1 MSKLD
6 PEAVIDLT
14 SAKKATLPTI
24 APGLL
29 LALSDGLVLA
39 LVGWTLTHFLGTD
52 PLIDPVEAAAW
63 QRSLVTGLMLV
74 PLVKS
79 VFGIYTLGRFDYM
92 ERTRRTFQAAFLCC
106 AVLAVPFIVMEG
118 FRSFFVEALSIAL
131 LGFAVTY
138 VADLLLIQGLLSS
151 ALDWRTPVIIV
162 GAGPQGAAI
171 AEKLQRLPWLG
182 MRPVGFVD
190 DDDSL
195 WQTRVAGLP
204 VMGPV
209 ELLAKSPAV
218 ARQATA
224 AIVADMGRHG
234 SDLTGL
240 VRTLPFR
247 QVYCV
252 LGEGNVS
259 AVDATY
265 HNLHGSL
272 ALRVSVRPPTGYLRI
287 RRAMDIVLSAILL
300 VVVAP
305 LMLGLAVAIKL
316 DSPGPVMFRQKR
328 WAGGK
333 QTFDLLKFRSMHV
346 DAEEQLQQL
355 LENDPVAREEYMT
368 YHKLTVDPRITPLGR
383 FLRRT
388 SLDELPQLWN
398 ILMGD
403 MSLIGPRAY
412 MPKELPEVGDSA
424 AVIGSVRPGLTGYW
438 QVSGR
443 HRTTFQERVSM
454 DVFYV
459 RNCGLLFDFFI
470 LCKTALMVLKGD
482 GS

>member
-6 PEAVIDLT
+6 PEAVINLAP
-14 SAKKATLPTI
+14 AKKTAMPMLG
-24 APGLL
+24 PGLL
-29 LALSDGLVLA
+29 LALSDGFVLTLLGWA
-39 LVGWTLTHFLGTD
+39 LLQLFGHDTLSM
-52 PLIDPVEAAAW
+52 EADLS
-63 QRSLVTGLMLV
+63 QRALVTGLMLV

-79 VFGIYTLGRFDYM
+79 VFGIYSLGRFDYL
-92 ERTRRTFQAAFLCC
+92 ERTRRTFQAALLSG
-106 AVLAVPFIVMEG
+106 AVLAVPFVVMDG
-118 FRSFFVEALSIAL
+118 FRSFFVESLSVALI
-131 LGFAVTY
+131 GFVVTY
-138 VADLLLIQGLLSS
+138 AADLLVVHGLMAS
-151 ALDWRTPVIIV
+151 ALNWRTPVVIV

-182 MRPVGFVD
+182 MRPVCFFD

-195 WQTRVAGLP
+195 WQTRVANLP
-204 VMGPV
+204 VVGPT
-209 ELLAKSPAV
+209 ELLVTSPAY
-218 ARQATA
+218 AQQAQA
-224 AIVADMGRHG
+224 AIVADIGRHRKE
-234 SDLTGL
+234 LTEL
-240 VRTLPFR
+240 VGKLPFK
-247 QVYCV
+247 QVYCL

-287 RRAMDIVLSAILL
+287 RRFLDVVLASLLL
-300 VVVAP
+300 VAVAP
-305 LMLGLAVAIKL
+305 LMLAIAVAIKL
-316 DSPGPVMFRQKR
+316 DSPGPVMFRQQR

-346 DAEEQLQQL
+346 NAEEHLQRL
-355 LENDPVAREEYMT
+355 LESDAKIREEYMT
-368 YHKLTVDPRITPLGR
+368 YHKLTVDPRITPFGR
-383 FLRRT
+383 FLRKT

-412 MPKELPEVGDSA
+412 MPKELPEVGVSA
-424 AVIGSVRPGLTGYW
+424 DVIGTVRPGLTGYW

-459 RNCGLLFDFFI
+459 RNCGLLFDFYI
-470 LCKTALMVLKGD
+470 LCKTAIMVLKGD

>member
-6 PEAVIDLT
+6 PEVVIDMT
-14 SAKKATLPTI
+14 PAKKAAIPSL

-29 LALSDGLVLA
+29 LALSDGFVLA
-39 LVGWTLTHFLGTD
+39 LLGWAISRFLGQDVAT
-52 PLIDPVEAAAW
+52 IESEMG

-79 VFGIYTLGRFDYM
+79 VFGIYSLGRFDYL
-92 ERTRRTFQAAFLCC
+92 ERTRRTFQAATLCC
-106 AVLAVPFIVMEG
+106 AVLAVPLVVMDG
-118 FRSFFVEALSIAL
+118 FHSFFMEALAVAL
-131 LGFAVTY
+131 VGFTATY
-138 VADLLLIQGLLSS
+138 AADLLLVHGLMAS
-151 ALDWRTPVIIV
+151 ALQWRTPVVIV

-182 MRPVGFVD
+182 MRPVGFFD
-190 DDDSL
+190 DDDAL

-204 VMGPV
+204 VFGPV
-209 ELLAKSPAV
+209 ELVAKSPAF
-218 ARQATA
+218 ARLAQA
-224 AIVADMGRHG
+224 AIVADFGRHKG
-234 SDLTGL
+234 ELTQL
-240 VRTLPFR
+240 VGTLPFK

-259 AVDATY
+259 AVDATF

-272 ALRVSVRPPTGYLRI
+272 ALRVSVRPPTAYLRI
-287 RRAMDIVLSAILL
+287 RRALDIVLSLILL
-300 VVVAP
+300 VLVAP
-305 LMLGLAVAIKL
+305 LMLGIAALIKL
-316 DSPGPVMFRQKR
+316 DSPGPVMFRQRR

-333 QTFDLLKFRSMHV
+333 QTFDLLKFRSMHIN
-346 DAEEQLQQL
+346 AEEHLQRL
-355 LENDPVAREEYMT
+355 LESDPKAREEYT
-368 YHKLTVDPRITPLGR
+368 IYHKLTVDPRITPFGR
-383 FLRRT
+383 FLRKT

-412 MPKELPEVGDSA
+412 MPKELPEVGASA
-424 AVIGSVRPGLTGYW
+424 ETIGTVRPGLTGYW

-443 HRTTFQERVSM
+443 HRTTFQERVAM

-459 RNCGLLFDFFI
+459 RNCGLLFDFYI
-470 LCKTALMVLKGD
+470 LCKTAVLVLKGD

>member
-6 PEAVIDLT
+6 PEVVIDLT
-14 SAKKATLPTI
+14 PAKKAVMPPL

-29 LALSDGLVLA
+29 LAVSDGVVLA
-39 LVGWTLTHFLGTD
+39 LMGWALNHIFAADSL
-52 PLIDPVEAAAW
+52 PAEAQAW
-63 QRSLVTGLMLV
+63 QRALVTGLMLV

-92 ERTRRTFQAAFLCC
+92 ERARRTFQAAFLCC
-106 AVLAVPFIVMEG
+106 AVLAVPFLVMDG

-131 LGFAVTY
+131 LGFATTY

-182 MRPVGFVD
+182 MRPIGFVD
-190 DDDSL
+190 NDDSL
-195 WQTRVAGLP
+195 WQSRIAGLT
-204 VMGPV
+204 VIGPV
-209 ELLAKSPAV
+209 DLLATSPAM
-218 ARQATA
+218 ARQAQA
-224 AIVADMGRHG
+224 AIVADLGRHG
-234 SDLTGL
+234 GELTDL
-240 VRTLPFR
+240 VRKLPFK

-259 AVDATY
+259 AVGATY

-272 ALRVSVRPPTGYLRI
+272 ALRVSVRPPTGYRRI
-287 RRAMDIVLSAILL
+287 RRALDVVLSALLL
-300 VVVAP
+300 VLVAP
-305 LMLGLAVAIKL
+305 LMLGLAVAIRL

-333 QTFDLLKFRSMHV
+333 QTFDVLKFRSMHIN
-346 DAEEQLQQL
+346 AEAHLQEL
-355 LENDPVAREEYMT
+355 LDSDPVAREEYMT

-412 MPKELPEVGDSA
+412 MPKELPEVGASA
-424 AVIGSVRPGLTGYW
+424 DVIGTVRPGLTGYW

-470 LCKTALMVLKGD
+470 LCKTAVIVLKGD

>member
-6 PEAVIDLT
+6 PEAVIGLAP
-14 SAKKATLPTI
+14 AKKTALPSL

-29 LALSDGLVLA
+29 LALSDGFVLTLLGWA
-39 LVGWTLTHFLGTD
+39 LLQLFAHD
-52 PLIDPVEAAAW
+52 PLSAEADLS
-63 QRSLVTGLMLV
+63 QRALVTGLMLV

-79 VFGIYTLGRFDYM
+79 VFGIYALGRFDYL
-92 ERTRRTFQAAFLCC
+92 ERTRRTFQAALLCG
-106 AVLAVPFIVMEG
+106 AVLAVPFVVMDG
-118 FRSFFVEALSIAL
+118 FRSFFVEAVSVAI
-131 LGFAVTY
+131 LGFVATY
-138 VADLLLIQGLLSS
+138 AADLLLVHGLMAS
-151 ALDWRTPVIIV
+151 ALNWRTPVVIV

-182 MRPVGFVD
+182 MRPVCFFD

-195 WQTRVAGLP
+195 WQTRVANLP
-204 VMGPV
+204 VVGPTD
-209 ELLAKSPAV
+209 LLSTSPAY
-218 ARQATA
+218 AQQAQA
-224 AIVADMGRHG
+224 AIVADIGRHG
-234 SDLTGL
+234 AELTEL
-240 VRTLPFR
+240 VKKLPFR
-247 QVYCV
+247 QVYCL

-272 ALRVSVRPPTGYLRI
+272 ALRVSIRPPVSYLRI
-287 RRAMDIVLSAILL
+287 RRALDVVLSAMLL
-300 VVVAP
+300 IAVAP
-305 LMLGLAVAIKL
+305 LMLAIAVAIKL
-316 DSPGPVMFRQKR
+316 DSPGPVLFRQQR

-333 QTFDLLKFRSMHV
+333 QTFDLLKFRSMHIN
-346 DAEEQLQQL
+346 AEEHLQRL
-355 LENDPVAREEYMT
+355 LESDPQMREEYMT

-383 FLRRT
+383 FLRKT

-412 MPKELPEVGDSA
+412 MPKELPEVGASA
-424 AVIGSVRPGLTGYW
+424 DVIGTVRPGLTGYW

-443 HRTTFQERVSM
+443 HRTTFQERVAM

-459 RNCGLLFDFFI
+459 RNCGLLFDFYI
-470 LCKTALMVLKGD
+470 LCKTALIVLRGE

>member
-6 PEAVIDLT
+6 PEAVINLAP
-14 SAKKATLPTI
+14 AKKAVMPALG
-24 APGLL
+24 PGLL
-29 LALSDGLVLA
+29 LALSDGFMLA
-39 LVGWTLTHFLGTD
+39 LLGWTTLQIFGHASFSA
-52 PLIDPVEAAAW
+52 EADLS
-63 QRSLVTGLMLV
+63 QRALVTGLMLV

-79 VFGIYTLGRFDYM
+79 VFGIYSLGRFDYL
-92 ERTRRTFQAAFLCC
+92 ERTRRTVQAALLSA
-106 AVLAVPFIVMEG
+106 AVLAVPFIVMDG
-118 FRSFFVEALSIAL
+118 FRSFFVESLSVAL

-138 VADLLLIQGLLSS
+138 AADLLVVHGLMAS
-151 ALDWRTPVIIV
+151 ALNWRTPVVIV

-171 AEKLQRLPWLG
+171 AEKLKRLPWLG
-182 MRPVGFVD
+182 MEPVCFFD
-190 DDDSL
+190 DDETL
-195 WQTRVAGLP
+195 WQTRVADLP
-204 VMGPV
+204 VVGPT
-209 ELLAKSPAV
+209 ERLTDTPAY
-218 ARQATA
+218 AQQAQA
-224 AIVADMGRHG
+224 AIIADIGRHG
-234 SDLTGL
+234 AELTEL
-240 VRTLPFR
+240 VRKLPFK
-247 QVYCV
+247 QVYCL

-272 ALRVSVRPPTGYLRI
+272 ALRVSVRPPTAYLRV
-287 RRAMDIVLSAILL
+287 RRALDIALASLMLIA
-300 VVVAP
+300 VAP
-305 LMLGLAVAIKL
+305 LMLAIAVAIKL
-316 DSPGPVMFRQKR
+316 DSPGPVLFRQQR

-333 QTFDLLKFRSMHV
+333 RTFDLLKFRSMHL
-346 DAEEQLQQL
+346 DAEEQLQRL
-355 LENDPVAREEYMT
+355 LESDATIREEYMT
-368 YHKLTVDPRITPLGR
+368 YHKLTIDPRITPFGR
-383 FLRRT
+383 ILRKT

-412 MPKELPEVGDSA
+412 MPKELPEVGEAA

-459 RNCGLLFDFFI
+459 RNCGLLFDFYI
-470 LCKTALMVLKGD
+470 LCKTALLVLKGD